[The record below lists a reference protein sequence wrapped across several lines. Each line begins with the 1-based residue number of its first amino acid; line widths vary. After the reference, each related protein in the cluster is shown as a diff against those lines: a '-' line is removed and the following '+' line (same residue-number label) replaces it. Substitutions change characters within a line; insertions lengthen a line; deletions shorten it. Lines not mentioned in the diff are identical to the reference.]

1 MAVFLGW
8 LAQAMP
14 RPPRGQRP
22 LRDAGKSRSAAPYTD
37 SVARPSALR
46 PAPLRGT
53 GLDLRAEKPSRP
65 ATLGAVLRLHM
76 VPNLSCMRRASILE
90 FQTPRPNPLSPGG
103 LPKSP
108 FMALSCFGAG
118 DRPPPGPFCPRLR
131 PRPPRPSRRSRPWTA
146 FSGLHAVSHI
156 PPRVLSPFL
165 GMAARG
171 ASPDL
176 PGSSRPRIP
185 ASDTSGCIRLPALG
199 FLMGVWGMWGD
210 LYLSASPHFFE
221 SL

>member
-1 MAVFLGW
+1 
-8 LAQAMP
+8 MP

-22 LRDAGKSRSAAPYTD
+22 LRDAGKSCSAAPYTD

-65 ATLGAVLRLHM
+65 APPGAVLRLHM
-76 VPNLSCMRRASILE
+76 MQNLSCMRRASILE
-90 FQTPRPNPLSPGG
+90 FQTPHPNPLSPGG

-108 FMALSCFGAG
+108 FMAPSCFGAG
-118 DRPPPGPFCPRLR
+118 DRPPGPSAPARGPRAPAGGADR
-131 PRPPRPSRRSRPWTA
+131 GRHSR
-146 FSGLHAVSHI
+146 GLHAVSHI

-185 ASDTSGCIRLPALG
+185 ASDTSGRHTSPRSRLHHGGLG
-199 FLMGVWGMWGD
+199 WGD
-210 LYLSASPHFFE
+210 LYLSASPRFFE